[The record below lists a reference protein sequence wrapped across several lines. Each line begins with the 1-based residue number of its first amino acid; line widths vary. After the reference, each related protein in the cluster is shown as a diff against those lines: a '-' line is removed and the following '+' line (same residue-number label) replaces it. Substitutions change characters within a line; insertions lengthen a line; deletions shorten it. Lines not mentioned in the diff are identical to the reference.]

1 MKNYFVYILSSKN
14 KVLYVG
20 MTNDLA
26 RRIYEHKL
34 SLVEGFTKKYNVNK
48 LVYYESQRDL
58 ESAVKRE
65 KQLKNWHRQW
75 KINLIEEK
83 NKDWKDLYSEIA
95 DPYQKLYSSTKQ

>member
-1 MKNYFVYILSSKN
+1 MNVKKYFVYILSSKN

-20 MTNDLA
+20 FTDVLA

-34 SLVEGFTKKYNVNK
+34 GMVDGFTKRYNVNI
-48 LVYYESQRDL
+48 LVYYESHPDL
-58 ESAVKRE
+58 KSAVDRE

-75 KINLIEEK
+75 KINLIESV

-95 DPYQKLYSSTKQ
+95 DPVKILYS